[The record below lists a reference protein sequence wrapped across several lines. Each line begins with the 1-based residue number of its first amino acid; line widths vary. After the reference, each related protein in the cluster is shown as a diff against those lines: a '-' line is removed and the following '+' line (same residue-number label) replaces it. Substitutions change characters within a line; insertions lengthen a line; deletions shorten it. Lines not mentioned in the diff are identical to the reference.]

1 MNSETAHIRVLIAD
15 DHPAMREGLRGIIDQ
30 QPDMSVVAEAGDGA
44 EAVSAC
50 RTARPNVI
58 LMDLQMPRMD
68 GVEAI
73 DLIHREDPSTPIVV
87 LTTYSGDARV
97 SRAVAAGAMSY
108 LLKTATGTEIVRA
121 VRSASSGR
129 RVFAEEVAQELA
141 EHVGMER
148 LSKRDIDVL
157 KLVSRGNQNRRIGE
171 TLNVSED
178 TIKTR
183 MKNILAKLQARDRA
197 HAVSIARTRGFMDY

>member
-1 MNSETAHIRVLIAD
+1 MNCETAHIRVLIAD
-15 DHPAMREGLRGIIDQ
+15 DHPAMREGLRAIIDQ
-30 QPDMSVVAEAGDGA
+30 QPDMSVVAEAVDGA

-73 DLIHREDPSTPIVV
+73 DLIHRVDPSTPIVV

-97 SRAVAAGAMSY
+97 SRALAAGAMSY
-108 LLKTATGTEIVRA
+108 LLKMATATEIVGA

-141 EHVGMER
+141 EHIGMER
-148 LSKRDIDVL
+148 LTERDIDVL

-171 TLNVSED
+171 TLNVSEE

>member
-15 DHPAMREGLRGIIDQ
+15 DHPAMREGLHAIIDQ

-44 EAVSAC
+44 EAVNAC
-50 RTARPNVI
+50 RTVRPNVI

-73 DLIHREDPSTPIVV
+73 DLIHREDPSMPIVV

-97 SRAVAAGAMSY
+97 SRALAAGAMSY
-108 LLKTATGTEIVRA
+108 LLKTATGTAILGA
-121 VRSASSGR
+121 IRSASSGR
-129 RVFAEEVAQELA
+129 RIFATEVAQELA
-141 EHVGMER
+141 QHVGMER
-148 LSKRDIDVL
+148 LSERDIDVL
-157 KLVSRGNQNRRIGE
+157 KLVSRGNQNRRIGKA
-171 TLNVSED
+171 LNVSEE

-197 HAVSIARTRGFMDY
+197 HAVSIARIRGFMDY

>member
-15 DHPAMREGLRGIIDQ
+15 DHPAMRGGLHAIIDQ

-44 EAVSAC
+44 EAVNAC

-73 DLIHREDPSTPIVV
+73 DLIHREDPGMPIVV

-97 SRAVAAGAMSY
+97 SRALAAGAMSY
-108 LLKTATGTEIVRA
+108 LLKTATGTAILGA
-121 VRSASSGR
+121 IRSASSGR
-129 RVFAEEVAQELA
+129 RIFAAEVAQELA
-141 EHVGMER
+141 QHVGMER
-148 LSKRDIDVL
+148 LSERDIDVL
-157 KLVSRGNQNRRIGE
+157 KLVSRGNQNRRIGKA
-171 TLNVSED
+171 LNVSEE

-183 MKNILAKLQARDRA
+183 MKNILAKLRARDRA
-197 HAVSIARTRGFMDY
+197 HAVSIARIRGFMDY

>member
-1 MNSETAHIRVLIAD
+1 MNSETAYIRVLIAD
-15 DHPAMREGLRGIIDQ
+15 DHPAMREGLREIIDQ

-73 DLIHREDPSTPIVV
+73 DLIHRGDPSMPIVV
-87 LTTYSGDARV
+87 LTTYSGDARA
-97 SRAVAAGAMSY
+97 SRALAAGAMSY
-108 LLKTATGTEIVRA
+108 LLKTATGTEIVGA

-129 RVFAEEVAQELA
+129 RVFAKEVAQELA
-141 EHVGMER
+141 QHVGRER
-148 LSKRDIDVL
+148 LTQRDIDVL
-157 KLVSRGNQNRRIGE
+157 KLVSRGNKNRRIGE

-183 MKNILAKLQARDRA
+183 IKNILAKLLARDRT
-197 HAVSIARTRGFMDY
+197 HAVSIARIRGFIDY

>member
-1 MNSETAHIRVLIAD
+1 MNCETAHIRVLIAD
-15 DHPAMREGLRGIIDQ
+15 DHPAMREGLRAIIDQ
-30 QPDMSVVAEAGDGA
+30 QPDMIVVAEAGDGA

-73 DLIHREDPSTPIVV
+73 DLIHRGDPNTPIVV

-97 SRAVAAGAMSY
+97 SRALAAGAMSY
-108 LLKTATGTEIVRA
+108 LLKMATGAEIVGA

-129 RVFAEEVAQELA
+129 RVFAKEVAHELA

-148 LSKRDIDVL
+148 LTGRDIDVL

-183 MKNILAKLQARDRA
+183 IKNILAKLQARDRT
-197 HAVSIARTRGFMDY
+197 HAVSIARIRGFMDY

>member
-1 MNSETAHIRVLIAD
+1 MNSEIAHIRILIAD
-15 DHPAMREGLRGIIDQ
+15 DHPAMREGLHAIIDQ

-44 EAVSAC
+44 EAVNAC

-73 DLIHREDPSTPIVV
+73 DLIHREDPGMPIVV

-97 SRAVAAGAMSY
+97 SRALAAGAMSY
-108 LLKTATGTEIVRA
+108 LLKTATGTAILGA
-121 VRSASSGR
+121 IRSASSGR
-129 RVFAEEVAQELA
+129 RIFAAEVAQELA
-141 EHVGMER
+141 QHVGMER
-148 LSKRDIDVL
+148 LSERDIDVL
-157 KLVSRGNQNRRIGE
+157 KLVSRGNQNRRIGKA
-171 TLNVSED
+171 LNVSEE

-183 MKNILAKLQARDRA
+183 MKNILAKLRARDRA
-197 HAVSIARTRGFMDY
+197 HAVSIARIRGFMDY

>member
-1 MNSETAHIRVLIAD
+1 MNSETTHIRVLIAD
-15 DHPAMREGLRGIIDQ
+15 DHPAMREGLRMIIDQ

-44 EAVSAC
+44 EAVNAC
-50 RTARPNVI
+50 RTVRPNVI

-73 DLIHREDPSTPIVV
+73 DLIHREDPGMPIVV

-97 SRAVAAGAMSY
+97 SRALAAGAMSY
-108 LLKTATGTEIVRA
+108 LLKTATGTAILGA
-121 VRSASSGR
+121 IRSASSGR
-129 RVFAEEVAQELA
+129 RIFATEVAQELA
-141 EHVGMER
+141 QHVGMER
-148 LSKRDIDVL
+148 LSERDIDVL
-157 KLVSRGNQNRRIGE
+157 KLVSRGNQNRRIGKA
-171 TLNVSED
+171 LNVSEE

-197 HAVSIARTRGFMDY
+197 HAVSIARIRGFMDY

>member
-1 MNSETAHIRVLIAD
+1 MNSETAHIRVLIID
-15 DHPAMREGLRGIIDQ
+15 GHPAMREGLRVIIDQ
-30 QPDMSVVAEAGDGA
+30 QPDMSVVAEAADGA

-58 LMDLQMPRMD
+58 LMDLQMPRID
-68 GVEAI
+68 GVDAI
-73 DLIHREDPSTPIVV
+73 DLIHRGDPGTPIVV

-97 SRAVAAGAMSY
+97 SRALAAGAMSY
-108 LLKTATGTEIVRA
+108 LLKTATDTEIVGA
-121 VRSASSGR
+121 VRSAFSGR
-129 RVFAEEVAQELA
+129 KVFAKEVARELA

-148 LSKRDIDVL
+148 LTERDIDVL

-171 TLNVSED
+171 TLNVSEE

-183 MKNILAKLQARDRA
+183 IKNILAKLQARDRT
-197 HAVSIARTRGFMDY
+197 HAVSIARIRGFIDY

>member
-1 MNSETAHIRVLIAD
+1 MNCETAHIRVLIAD
-15 DHPAMREGLRGIIDQ
+15 DHPAMREGLRAIIDQ
-30 QPDMSVVAEAGDGA
+30 QPDMNVVAEAGDGA

-58 LMDLQMPRMD
+58 LMDLQMRRMD

-73 DLIHREDPSTPIVV
+73 DRIHRGDPGTPIVV

-97 SRAVAAGAMSY
+97 SRALAAGAMSY
-108 LLKTATGTEIVRA
+108 LLKTATGTEIIGA

-129 RVFAEEVAQELA
+129 RVFAEEVAHELA

-148 LSKRDIDVL
+148 LTERDIDVL

-171 TLNVSED
+171 TLHVSED

>member
-1 MNSETAHIRVLIAD
+1 MNCESAHLYVLIAD
-15 DHPAMREGLRGIIDQ
+15 DHPAMREGLRAIIDQ
-30 QPDMSVVAEAGDGA
+30 QPDMRVVAEASDGA
-44 EAVSAC
+44 EAVNAC
-50 RTARPNVI
+50 HTARPNVI
-58 LMDLQMPRMD
+58 LMDLQTPRMD

-73 DLIHREDPSTPIVV
+73 DLIHREDPDTPIVV

-97 SRAVAAGAMSY
+97 SRALAAGAMSY
-108 LLKTATGTEIVRA
+108 LLKNATGAEIVGA

-129 RVFAEEVAQELA
+129 RVFAKEVAQELA

-148 LSKRDIDVL
+148 LTERDIDVL

-171 TLNVSED
+171 TLHVSEE

-183 MKNILAKLQARDRA
+183 IKNILAKLRARDRT
-197 HAVSIARTRGFMDY
+197 HAVSIARIRGFMDY